1 MPTESITVNGVD
13 LSSLVR
19 NVESLAGLLRTPE
32 QLGDNLVIPGRHGR
46 LRQAGRTFDAGEI
59 VLPLWVVG
67 ADAVTG
73 ANLSGDPAVTSYYA
87 RVDELVRL
95 LHATTLTVDHTL
107 PDGSVR
113 RAVAEMADE
122 PMDFTRQL
130 GAPLF
135 GRVVVTLTVPDA
147 FWSDLSAVTAG
158 PNVFSTGGT
167 AALTGFAGAT
177 APMDELVVTFGPGA
191 NPELTQPASGY
202 LLAYDGVIAAG
213 QQLQVDTATWSVG
226 PGSGSVWTP
235 DVTKVRFGPESRF
248 FSLQPEP
255 GGVAP
260 TVRLTH
266 TGGGQVSVTI
276 VGKRRF
282 LTG

>member
-1 MPTESITVNGVD
+1 MSVETLTVNGTD
-13 LSSLVR
+13 LATLVYIDASPKLFTAPAR
-19 NVESLAGLLRTPE
+19 R
-32 QLGDNLVIPGRHGR
+32 GDNLVIPGRHGALR
-46 LRQAGRTFDAGEI
+46 LPRKLFDTGEI
-59 VLPLWVVG
+59 VLSMRVLGHDP
-67 ADAVTG
+67 DQPFPTG
-73 ANLSGDPAVTSYYA
+73 SGPQQEFHDL
-87 RVDELVRL
+87 VDQVVRL
-95 LHATTLTVDHTL
+95 FTAEQVVLDHGR
-107 PDGSVR
+107 PDGSIR
-113 RAVAEMADE
+113 RAVGEVTDLV
-122 PMDFTRQL
+122 DFTRSGNSESAGQVSV
-130 GAPLF
+130 AIE
-135 GRVVVTLTVPDA
+135 LTDP
-147 FWSDLSAVTAG
+147 FWSDLAAVTAG

-167 AALTGFAGAT
+167 HALTGFAGAT

-191 NPELTQPASGY
+191 NPELTQPSSGY

-213 QQLQVDTATWSVG
+213 QQLQVDSGTWSVG
-226 PGSGSVWTP
+226 SGSGSAWTP

-248 FSLQPEP
+248 FSLQPEA

>member
-1 MPTESITVNGVD
+1 MATESITVNGVD

-32 QLGDNLVIPGRHGR
+32 RLAGSIAIPGRNGR
-46 LRQAGRTFDAGEI
+46 LRQPGRTFESGEI

-73 ANLSGDPAVTSYYA
+73 ANLTGDPAVTSYYA

-95 LHATTLTVDHTL
+95 LHAATLTIDHTL
-107 PDGSVR
+107 PNGSVR
-113 RAVAEMADE
+113 RAVAEIADE
-122 PMDFTRQL
+122 PLDFTREL

-147 FWSDLSAVTAG
+147 FWSDLTSVTTG
-158 PNVFSTGGT
+158 PHLLATGAT
-167 AALTGFAGAT
+167 QALSGFAGAT

-191 NPELTQPASGY
+191 NPELTQVSSGY
-202 LLAYDGVIAAG
+202 LLAYDGVISADR
-213 QQLQVDTATWSVG
+213 QVQVDTAAWTVG
-226 PGSGSVWTP
+226 PGSGTAWTP
-235 DVTKVRFGPESRF
+235 DVTKLRFGPEARF
-248 FSLQPEP
+248 FTLLPEA

-266 TGGGQVSVTI
+266 TGGGSVSVT
-276 VGKRRF
+276 VAGKRKY